1 MINKKST
8 FLILALLFALL
19 SIPII
24 GNKLE
29 GFVNLTPGNYPISVD
44 EPILHDYPHKKK
56 IILHLDYYR
65 FHF

>member
-29 GFVNLTPGNYPISVD
+29 GFVNLTP
-44 EPILHDYPHKKK
+44 
-56 IILHLDYYR
+56 
-65 FHF
+65 